1 MGRVPQRE
9 TVGEIGMKWPWTRA
23 KATAQEPDPLLTFV
37 QEALRIER
45 ERLTDMTERYHAL
58 RVTGNEAPL
67 PSFVPPENPMT
78 QLGPLTRAALHDMGH
93 GQSGIVKRAMQSK
106 ALLIWL
112 DQKNEANR
120 DELTAIA
127 VRQGETR

>member
-1 MGRVPQRE
+1 MS
-9 TVGEIGMKWPWTRA
+9 WPLVSRSRLDLALHNLEEMRA
-23 KATAQEPDPLLTFV
+23 LHKADVEYY
-37 QEALRIER
+37 RN
-45 ERLTDMTERYHAL
+45 RLAGLEEKYHAL
-58 RVTGNEAPL
+58 RVAGHEAP
-67 PSFVPPENPMT
+67 PPVFVPPENPMT

-106 ALLIWL
+106 AFLIWL

>member
-1 MGRVPQRE
+1 MNWPFVSRATHDRE
-9 TVGEIGMKWPWTRA
+9 LA
-23 KATAQEPDPLLTFV
+23 
-37 QEALRIER
+37 ALRRDMAVFEGSSSAWFQSFT
-45 ERLTDMTERYHAL
+45 RLMETHDALLDRYHAL
-58 RVTGNEAPL
+58 RVSGSEAPA
-67 PSFVPPENPMT
+67 PAFVPPENPMT
-78 QLGPLTRAALHDMGH
+78 QLGPLTRAALADMGH

-106 ALLIWL
+106 AFLIWL